1 MKLKKLIFIKVLLLS
16 ASLVFA
22 AATVNEPGMID
33 VRSLGMGGMHIT
45 DTADFYTLLK
55 NPAGL
60 GLAGGKMMISVVS
73 ANIGGP
79 LQELPGV
86 YNEYMAGEE
95 VTDIVSELMQKDVN
109 LNLGVGLDGPL
120 CFGGI
125 NKNGLGWGFFESVK
139 VDANIPS
146 ITLAEVTAQLEV
158 GFVLGYGFTLDF
170 GIGSISVGASGEAYA
185 LVPRLAIRDSLTNIM
200 DMVNG
205 EGEENQ
211 NQNQLQN
218 IPLHSVVGLSC
229 DIGAQLRLFDFIDVA
244 AVWEDAYSPYKV
256 SATTTVGQAMN
267 DYSVLFANYGEA
279 KFQTA
284 KFRGGVGLNLLPN
297 GILGGLISSLKVQ
310 ADVKDVMLFV
320 KQFIKKDVSLLEKS
334 PWLNV
339 TAGAEIG
346 LMHFIYGRVGYSDG
360 FATVGA
366 SLKLGAL
373 NLDAAIY
380 TNELGRTPGTNSQMN
395 AALSLGLFL

>member
-22 AATVNEPGMID
+22 AATVNEPGLID

-45 DTADFYTLLK
+45 DTADFYTILK

-86 YNEYMAGEE
+86 YNQYIQGEE
-95 VTDIVSELMQKDVN
+95 ITDIVSDLMQRDVN

-120 CFGGI
+120 CFGSI
-125 NKNGLGWGFFESVK
+125 SKNGLGWGFFESVK

-170 GIGSISVGASGEAYA
+170 GAGTSISVGASGEAYA
-185 LVPRLAIRDSLTNIM
+185 LVPRLAVRDSLTNIM
-200 DMVNG
+200 DMVSGSG
-205 EGEENQ
+205 EQ
-211 NQNQLQN
+211 NQFNN
-218 IPLHSVVGLSC
+218 IPLNSVIGLSC
-229 DIGAQLRLFDFIDVA
+229 DVGAQVRLFDFIDVA
-244 AVWEDAYSPYKV
+244 AVWEDAYSPYK
-256 SATTTVGQAMN
+256 STTTTVGEAMS

-279 KFQTA
+279 QFQTG

-310 ADVKDVMLFV
+310 ADVKDIMLFV

-339 TAGAEIG
+339 TAGAEVG

-360 FATVGA
+360 FASVGA
-366 SLKLGAL
+366 SLKLGAF
-373 NLDAAIY
+373 NIDAALY

-395 AALSLGLFL
+395 AAVSVGLFL

>member
-1 MKLKKLIFIKVLLLS
+1 MKLKKFIFIKVLLLS

-22 AATVNEPGMID
+22 AATVNEPGLID

-60 GLAGGKMMISVVS
+60 GLTGSKLMISVVS
-73 ANIGGP
+73 ANVGGP

-86 YNEYMAGEE
+86 YDQYMQGEE
-95 VTDIVSELMQKDVN
+95 ITDIVSDLMQKDVK

-120 CFGGI
+120 CFGDI
-125 NKNGLGWGFFESVK
+125 SENGFGWGFFESVK
-139 VDANIPS
+139 VDANVPS

-158 GFVLGYGFTLDF
+158 GFVMGYGFALNF
-170 GIGSISVGASGEAYA
+170 GAGTALSVGATAEAYA

-200 DMVNG
+200 DMVSGDGNNNN
-205 EGEENQ
+205 NQ
-211 NQNQLQN
+211 YDN
-218 IPLHSVVGLSC
+218 IPLDSVAGLSC
-229 DIGAQLRLFDFIDVA
+229 DIGAQFRLFNFLDIA
-244 AVWEDAYSPYKV
+244 AVWEDAYSPYKTT
-256 SATTTVGQAMN
+256 TTTVGEAME
-267 DYSVLFANYGEA
+267 DYSVLFADYGETQ
-279 KFQTA
+279 FQTG
-284 KFRGGVGLNLLPN
+284 KFRAGVGLNLLPN

-310 ADVKDVMLFV
+310 ADVKDVALFW
-320 KQFIKKDVSLLEKS
+320 KQFIQKEVSPLDKS

-339 TAGAEIG
+339 TAGAELG

-366 SLKLGAL
+366 SIKLGAL
-373 NLDAAIY
+373 NFDAAIY
-380 TNELGRTPGTNSQMN
+380 TNEFGRTPGTNSQMN
-395 AALSLGLFL
+395 AAVSVGLFL